1 MLDDVTLNE
10 MKVSTTEKNWKEMGE
25 FIEEL
30 NNKLNN
36 FQYKKEKENITSQ
49 ELIDFY
55 QEKLIETNK
64 LVKRNNEIEKN
75 INKFND
81 TISDMNLTI
90 DYYLIKM
97 DDLDNKPFTS
107 KKKKINIVDNIILKI
122 QKEPIL
128 YIGIGLAILI
138 VLSFYLSNIGNNE
151 IKSLVD
157 SKTEKKIFP
166 YKPPLK

>member
-10 MKVSTTEKNWKEMGE
+10 MKVSTTKKNWKEMGE

-36 FQYKKEKENITSQ
+36 FQYKKEKENITCQ
-49 ELIDFY
+49 ELMDFY

-64 LVKRNNEIEKN
+64 LVERNNEIEKY
-75 INKFND
+75 INKIEGKLFD
-81 TISDMNLTI
+81 IKLTI
-90 DYYLIKM
+90 ETI
-97 DDLDNKPFTS
+97 DDFIYDIENESFTS

-138 VLSFYLSNIGNNE
+138 VLFFYLSNIGNNE

-157 SKTEKKIFP
+157 SKIEKKILP
-166 YKPPLK
+166 KPPLK